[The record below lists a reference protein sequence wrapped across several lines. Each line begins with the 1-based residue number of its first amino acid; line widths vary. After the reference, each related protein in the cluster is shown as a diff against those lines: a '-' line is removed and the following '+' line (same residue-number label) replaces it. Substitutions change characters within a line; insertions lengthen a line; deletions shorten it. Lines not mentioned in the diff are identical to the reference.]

1 MAWIAPIE
9 LHDRTGMPV
18 LVRTAQGA
26 DAANLLLHVEACDRE
41 STFLSR
47 EPGESVATLEEERS
61 LIRRYEE
68 ASNSL
73 FLLVEQEGKLVGTL
87 TYTGWRWKRMRHTG
101 RFGMSIRKSH
111 WNRGIGGSLLDT
123 MITWARGNGITR
135 KIGLEV
141 QHVNARAIAL
151 YRNRGFVEEGRLRR
165 EMRIDDQWIDILQ
178 MGLWLDVSTAIPD
191 ADS

>member
-9 LHDRTGMPV
+9 LHDRNDMPV
-18 LVRTAQGA
+18 LVRTAQEA
-26 DAANLLLHVEACDRE
+26 DAASILLHVEASDRE

-47 EPGESVATLEEERS
+47 EPGESVATREEERM

-68 ASNSL
+68 APNSL
-73 FLLVEQEGKLVGTL
+73 FLLAEQEGKLVGTL
-87 TYTGWRWKRMRHTG
+87 MYTGWRWKRMRHTG

-111 WNRGIGGSLLDT
+111 WSRGIGRILLDT
-123 MITWARGNGITR
+123 MIAWARGNGITR

-141 QHVNARAIAL
+141 QHVNERAIAL
-151 YRNRGFVEEGRLRR
+151 YRDRGFVEEGRLHR
-165 EMRIDDQWIDILQ
+165 EMRIGDQWIDILQ
-178 MGLWLDVSTAIPD
+178 MGLWLDDAGVIPD